1 MTEISILDS
10 ELRKAATEGSDAF
23 LNLIINETR
32 KAIGG
37 ELTAEN
43 MSQMSS
49 SQITLVGYAILRD
62 EVMDGGFIQLIYNG
76 YAPFFFRNPFDA
88 AVRNWGLV
96 DLCRLIRKVKK
107 QYIRYREEIERPMS
121 DEEFM
126 ALYEQLPAFEDF
138 DDEFVTNEEQ
148 WSDQVASYVDEHL
161 IEFIKIS

>member
-1 MTEISILDS
+1 MIEISILDS

>member
-1 MTEISILDS
+1 MIEISILDS

-161 IEFIKIS
+161 TEFIKIS

>member
-161 IEFIKIS
+161 TEFIKIS

>member
-43 MSQMSS
+43 MLQMSS